1 MSEILG
7 GNNDGSSHEEPFDL
21 DGFDNEWEKFNES
34 LDVTTDEMAKAL
46 HLAEAYE
53 AAHCEI
59 TERMLAMDI
68 PRVIDEDEGVQT
80 DLYHEF
86 ALAYFERKREERVLY
101 DQDEDEFNRQITLQ
115 CVHDYYEE
123 RELEVMVFNTMLNMK
138 VRINEDD
145 SPEALQEIQILKKQM
160 QAELLVLYKRG
171 LDDGWQRLFNE
182 VIPGES
188 LDTTSQDDTIY
199 IHLAQSVWYEFQ
211 YEQRFKKQLVAEAKA
226 IMGVDDDGD
235 MVEVAQATKDVLNM
249 QAFAAEP
256 VYSEAERAN
265 RNALLWDWVRK
276 MPINSDI
283 AQKLVE
289 HFDSAY
295 PITTVQDDYFE
306 Q

>member
-1 MSEILG
+1 MAETFRLAAIYEVA
-7 GNNDGSSHEEPFDL
+7 HR
-21 DGFDNEWEKFNES
+21 
-34 LDVTTDEMAKAL
+34 DV
-46 HLAEAYE
+46 
-53 AAHCEI
+53 

-68 PRVIDEDEGVQT
+68 PRVIDEDENVQA

-86 ALAYFERKREERVLY
+86 SLAYFERKRDERESYGL
-101 DQDEDEFNRQITLQ
+101 DEDEYNRQISLQ

-123 RELEVMVFNTMLNMK
+123 REFEAMVFNAILR
-138 VRINEDD
+138 VRVLISEDS
-145 SPEALQEIQILKKQM
+145 SPEVLQYIETLKKQT

-182 VIPGES
+182 MVPGEG
-188 LDTTSQDDTIY
+188 LDIHNQDDIIH
-199 IHLAQSVWYEFQ
+199 IHLAKRGWYEFQ
-211 YEQRFKKQLVAEAKA
+211 YEQRFKKQLIAEAKA

-295 PITTVQDDYFE
+295 PITTALDDYFE